1 MLRIVCITL
10 ATATKILAAPPQWC
24 ITNAAPGK
32 QAWQNYNWDTK
43 LTNDQLE
50 TLAGYD
56 WTCGNEFGCSKAQE
70 TCWLSFKAKG
80 VELHAHVNLQGD
92 SNMPFDN
99 VTDKPKKIITLAK
112 KPETSTGQNDSIIK
126 LVPACQPANGK
137 VLATLERLANESSE
151 PYVTLLRKLHNS
163 IPY

>member
-1 MLRIVCITL
+1 MINL
-10 ATATKILAAPPQWC
+10 K
-24 ITNAAPGK
+24 
-32 QAWQNYNWDTK
+32 
-43 LTNDQLE
+43 
-50 TLAGYD
+50 AG
-56 WTCGNEFGCSKAQE
+56 GI
-70 TCWLSFKAKG
+70 
-80 VELHAHVNLQGD
+80 ELHAHVNLQGD

-137 VLATLERLANESSE
+137 VLATMERLANESSE